1 MTGSE
6 ISVIFITVAIALV
19 VFITAFIISAIT
31 SANKIA
37 ADKRLEELK
46 KREGEAEEVALVKH
60 ESKLTKARKRKKKNN
75 NFFEKLASSL
85 YLELQS
91 ADIKMRPEEFLTIWL
106 LVAVVPASLVMLFL
120 QKATVAAILFAA
132 GVAVPFIVVKK
143 KQKDRV
149 KKFDEQLSDALMIS
163 VSGLKSGLTF
173 TQTMETIAKDMDD
186 PISIEFSMA
195 LTEMSMGTS
204 MDEALEK
211 MRKRINSSH
220 LALMV
225 SAVLVQR
232 QTGGNLSQILENIS
246 NTIKERIK
254 LKQELKS
261 STASGKMSGMMV
273 GLMPVA
279 MMILFS
285 VVNYDF
291 IKPLFETTTG
301 HILLGIAAFLE
312 FLCMIAIKKITSVK
326 M

>member
-1 MTGSE
+1 
-6 ISVIFITVAIALV
+6 
-19 VFITAFIISAIT
+19 
-31 SANKIA
+31 IA
-37 ADKRLEELK
+37 ADKRLDELK
-46 KREGEAEEVALVKH
+46 KREGDVEEIALVKH
-60 ESKLTKARKRKKKNN
+60 ESKLTKRKKRQKKSS
-75 NFFEKLASSL
+75 NFFEKMASSL

-91 ADIKMRPEEFLTIWL
+91 ADIKMRPEEFLTIWIL
-106 LVAVVPASLVMLFL
+106 LAVVPASLVVLFL
-120 QKATVAAILFAA
+120 QNPVVAAVLLVA
-132 GVAVPFIVVKK
+132 GTVLPLVVIKN
-143 KQKDRV
+143 KQKSRV

-186 PISIEFSMA
+186 PISLEFSMA

-246 NTIKERIK
+246 NTIKERMK
-254 LKQELKS
+254 LKQELRS
-261 STASGKMSGMMV
+261 STASGKMSGMLV
-273 GLMPVA
+273 GCMPIA
-279 MMILFS
+279 MMLLFS
-285 VVNYDF
+285 AVNYDF

-312 FLCMIAIKKITSVK
+312 ILCMIAIKKITSVK